1 MLGERGTASGRRQE
15 HEKGEGQIPGEQIS
29 HRSRRICAIRKGN
42 NGFRWGEIAKGHVS
56 PSFTLWEADHRK
68 RRAKGMRGSFLRG
81 MWGDVLKC
89 TPDNLPQKRICMSSY
104 WTLTLS
110 FLKKIKKIKVHTNV
124 CFLQSILFTGW
135 DNCWSFCFFSP
146 LGDTDADTN
155 WQFIEFG
162 RKFWHTCCR
171 ANGPRG
177 RRGASETTTCD
188 CEFTGSIPA
197 IVMRA
202 RHQDNTSGFAY
213 FFQPVAS
220 CVFHTAA
227 DL

>member
-124 CFLQSILFTGW
+124 CFLQSILFTSW
-135 DNCWSFCFFSP
+135 DNCWSFFCFVSP
-146 LGDTDADTN
+146 SRWHWRRHKLTVHRVWEEILTHVLQSKRAP
-155 WQFIEFG
+155 WQTG
-162 RKFWHTCCR
+162 RVGNDHMR
-171 ANGPRG
+171 LRVHRLDPRDRHACSSSG
-177 RRGASETTTCD
+177 QHQWVC
-188 CEFTGSIPA
+188 
-197 IVMRA
+197 IV
-202 RHQDNTSGFAY
+202 F
-213 FFQPVAS
+213 
-220 CVFHTAA
+220 
-227 DL
+227 